1 MKFIYAYQEKKD
13 LDVNSFVSSMDVTDQ
28 RSANNSPELMFQQFV
43 VDPNTYK
50 ELDSES
56 IESFKDDVYGY
67 EDRSEMGVDVL
78 TLANLAD
85 ESKSNGAK

>member
-1 MKFIYAYQEKKD
+1 MKFIYPYEQKKD

-50 ELDSES
+50 ELQSES
-56 IESFKDDVYGY
+56 LDSFADDVYAY